1 MTTDTIT
8 ERTFDISIECNSAA
22 FDGMDCGPELARIL
36 RKLADRIE
44 LDSEGVPF
52 SRPLHDTNG
61 NRCGTAE
68 MTATDYRR

>member
-8 ERTFDISIECNSAA
+8 ERTFDISIDCNSAA

-36 RKLADRIE
+36 RKLADRLD

-52 SRPLHDTNG
+52 SRPLHDING
-61 NRCGTAE
+61 NRCGSAE
-68 MTATDYRR
+68 MTETDYRR

>member
-8 ERTFDISIECNSAA
+8 ERTFDISIDCNSAA

-36 RKLADRIE
+36 RSLADDLEQDEIVRGY
-44 LDSEGVPF
+44 SA
-52 SRPLHDTNG
+52 RLHDTNG